1 MDNIN
6 RLFEAG
12 FNIIYPEKSA
22 DSGKLL
28 NKTFVFTGT
37 LMNLTRDE
45 AGKLAKK
52 YGANVTSSVSKN
64 TDYVVCGENAG
75 SKYDKAQKLGIKF
88 MKIIEEC
95 GE

>member
-1 MDNIN
+1 
-6 RLFEAG
+6 
-12 FNIIYPEKSA
+12 
-22 DSGKLL
+22 
-28 NKTFVFTGT
+28 
-37 LMNLTRDE
+37 MNLTRDE

-52 YGANVTSSVSKN
+52 FGANVTSSVSKN

-75 SKYDKAQKLGIKF
+75 SKYDKAQKLGIKIITEDEF